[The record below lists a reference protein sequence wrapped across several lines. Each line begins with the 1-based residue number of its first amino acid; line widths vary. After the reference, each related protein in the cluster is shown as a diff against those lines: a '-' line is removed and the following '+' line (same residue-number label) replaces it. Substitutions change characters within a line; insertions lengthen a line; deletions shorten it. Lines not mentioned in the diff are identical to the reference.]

1 MNNMHINSFSFLSA
15 VIWSSLFISVFY
27 LLRRTL
33 PKAYCLGLPWFVLLY
48 FCSML
53 RGFFPFE
60 LPRVSVVENFSF
72 YAVFCDWL
80 LNKRIWS
87 PVTMTWILD
96 SCVFLCRYVR
106 QYYSVLHNIRQY
118 AVPWDAHTE
127 QLLQDIQAQSNRS
140 FYIDGYRIKNL
151 HSPFGLGVFH
161 KIIVLPDEAYSDERL
176 QYILLHEYTHFLHH
190 DTLLKTLVEIFC
202 IVFWWNP
209 VVYLLRRDLEQ
220 IVELR
225 CDASVS
231 KRLSKQQRAE
241 YLRTIL
247 STLERAY
254 TPYSVT
260 AFSHNDEN
268 HDLKERFDMVIRCG
282 DEKPHVVATACL
294 LLLFFLFFRISYTF
308 QLQPAYNPPPS
319 TEPNTVDLNPEH
331 TFLQRDWNGD
341 IRVYLDGNPFA
352 ELDGYTFK
360 IFKETGLPFA
370 DNIQIFQNIPQ
381 ISLQGD

>member
-80 LNKRIWS
+80 LYKRIWI
-87 PVTMTWILD
+87 PVTMTWILV

-127 QLLQDIQAQSNRS
+127 QLLQDMQAQSNRS

-161 KIIVLPDEAYSDERL
+161 KIIVLPDEAYSDEQL

-202 IVFWWNP
+202 ILFWWNP

-241 YLRTIL
+241 YLRTIVF
-247 STLERAY
+247 TLEQAFSKNN
-254 TPYSVT
+254 TPYST
-260 AFSHNDEN
+260 TNLFLRDNN
-268 HDLKERFDMVIRCG
+268 RNLKERFYIVMEYENKKSHFILI
-282 DEKPHVVATACL
+282 TL
-294 LLLFFLFFRISYTF
+294 ILIIFFIFFHLSYAY
-308 QLQPAYNPPPS
+308 QLQPASNAPASIESGAMDLDPS
-319 TEPNTVDLNPEH
+319 VNH
-331 TFLQRDWNGD
+331 LQLR
-341 IRVYLDGNPFA
+341 LDGSYWMYIKGAPSQPLTNSQAAFFQSI
-352 ELDGYTFK
+352 GF
-360 IFKETGLPFA
+360 FVF
-370 DNIQIFQNIPQ
+370 NI
-381 ISLQGD
+381 S

>member
-80 LNKRIWS
+80 LYKRIWI
-87 PVTMTWILD
+87 PVTMTWILV

-127 QLLQDIQAQSNRS
+127 QLLQDMQAQSNRS

-161 KIIVLPDEAYSDERL
+161 KIIVLPDEAYSDEQL

-241 YLRTIL
+241 YLRTIVF
-247 STLERAY
+247 TLEQAFSKNN
-254 TPYSVT
+254 TPYST
-260 AFSHNDEN
+260 TNLFLRDNN
-268 HDLKERFDMVIRCG
+268 RNLKERFYIVMEYENKKSHFILI
-282 DEKPHVVATACL
+282 TL
-294 LLLFFLFFRISYTF
+294 ILIIFFIFFHLSYAY
-308 QLQPAYNPPPS
+308 QLQPASNAPASIESGAMDLDPS
-319 TEPNTVDLNPEH
+319 VNH
-331 TFLQRDWNGD
+331 LQR
-341 IRVYLDGNPFA
+341 RLDGSYWMYIKGAPSQPLTNSQAAFFQSI
-352 ELDGYTFK
+352 GF
-360 IFKETGLPFA
+360 FVF
-370 DNIQIFQNIPQ
+370 NI
-381 ISLQGD
+381 S

>member
-80 LNKRIWS
+80 LYKRIWI
-87 PVTMTWILD
+87 PVTMTWILV

-127 QLLQDIQAQSNRS
+127 QLLQDMQAQSNRS

-161 KIIVLPDEAYSDERL
+161 KIIVLPDEAYSDKQL

-202 IVFWWNP
+202 ILFWWNP

-241 YLRTIL
+241 YLRTIVF
-247 STLERAY
+247 TLEQAFSKNN
-254 TPYSVT
+254 TPYST
-260 AFSHNDEN
+260 TNLFLRDNN
-268 HDLKERFDMVIRCG
+268 RNLKERFYIVMEYENKKSHFILI
-282 DEKPHVVATACL
+282 TL
-294 LLLFFLFFRISYTF
+294 ILIIFFIFFHLSYAY
-308 QLQPAYNPPPS
+308 QLQPASNAPASIESGAMDLDPS
-319 TEPNTVDLNPEH
+319 VNH
-331 TFLQRDWNGD
+331 LQR
-341 IRVYLDGNPFA
+341 RLDGSYWMYIKGAPSQPLTNSQAAFFQSI
-352 ELDGYTFK
+352 GF
-360 IFKETGLPFA
+360 FVF
-370 DNIQIFQNIPQ
+370 NI
-381 ISLQGD
+381 S

>member
-80 LNKRIWS
+80 LYKRIWI
-87 PVTMTWILD
+87 PVTMTWILV

-127 QLLQDIQAQSNRS
+127 QLLQDMQAQSNRS

-161 KIIVLPDEAYSDERL
+161 KIIVLPDEAYSDEQL

-202 IVFWWNP
+202 ILFWWNP

-241 YLRTIL
+241 YLRTIVF
-247 STLERAY
+247 TLEQAFSKNN
-254 TPYSVT
+254 TPYST
-260 AFSHNDEN
+260 TNLFLRDNN
-268 HDLKERFDMVIRCG
+268 RNLKERFYIVMEYENKKSHFILI
-282 DEKPHVVATACL
+282 TL
-294 LLLFFLFFRISYTF
+294 ILIIFFIFFHLSYAY
-308 QLQPAYNPPPS
+308 QLQPASNAPASIESGAMDLDPS
-319 TEPNTVDLNPEH
+319 VNH
-331 TFLQRDWNGD
+331 LQR
-341 IRVYLDGNPFA
+341 RLDGSYWMYIKGAPSQPLTNSQAAFFQSI
-352 ELDGYTFK
+352 GF
-360 IFKETGLPFA
+360 FVF
-370 DNIQIFQNIPQ
+370 NI
-381 ISLQGD
+381 S